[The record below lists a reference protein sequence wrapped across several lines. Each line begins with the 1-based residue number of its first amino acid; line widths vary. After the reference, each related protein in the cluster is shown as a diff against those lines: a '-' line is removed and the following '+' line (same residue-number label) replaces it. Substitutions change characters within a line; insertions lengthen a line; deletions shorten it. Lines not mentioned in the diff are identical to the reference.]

1 MTLLSLVQSA
11 SRQLSLPVPSTV
23 SGATDESTLLLF
35 RLAQEEGESLM
46 RRYPWTKLT
55 REHTFTTVAADVQVS
70 SLPADLDR
78 IIPETIFNR
87 TTRRRVVGPISAEE
101 WQNTKSSLVTYV
113 NPAFRIREG
122 AILITPQPP
131 VGEVVAY
138 EYISKN
144 WCESAG
150 GTAQDAWALD
160 TDVARLDERIMILGL
175 VWRFKQQKGMAYG
188 DDYNFYERRIT
199 DVMIRDGVKE
209 RIQTDMMMRDR
220 IPSSPQTPET
230 LVF

>member
-1 MTLLSLVQSA
+1 VTLLTLVQAA
-11 SRQLSLPVPSTV
+11 SRQLSAPIPSTV
-23 SGATDESTLLLF
+23 AGATDETTLLLL

-46 RRYPWTKLT
+46 RRYAWTRLT

-87 TTRRRVVGPISAEE
+87 TTRRRVMGPISVEE
-101 WQNTKSSLVTYV
+101 WQSTKSSLVTYV
-113 NPAFRIREG
+113 NPAFRIREN

-131 VGEVVAY
+131 AGETVAY
-138 EYISKN
+138 EYISKT
-144 WCESAG
+144 WCESAT
-150 GTAQDAWALD
+150 GTAQDAWLAD
-160 TDVARLDERIMILGL
+160 ADVARLDERLMILGL

-188 DDYNFYERRIT
+188 DDMAFYERRVT
-199 DVMIRDGVKE
+199 DAMLRDGVKE

-220 IPSSPQTPET
+220 LPSAPQTPET